1 MKKLVAIVAFLLV
14 LVPFVHADSSD
25 EQYVEIYNLIQD
37 GDALSAAQPKQALEK
52 YNQAQTEL
60 RRFQRVYPNWNDRI
74 VHFRLDYL
82 ASKITIL
89 SANAAGVSN
98 APAPVASSPTPTKT
112 ATTSA
117 APVVVQ
123 APPPPPAEAAAPA
136 PAPAPIIST
145 PAPAPQPSAEV
156 TGLQNQ
162 IGDLQNELKQLQG
175 EKSLLEA
182 KLREALAARPAAA
195 DPRAFAEAQEKLR
208 NVEKQNELLQVSLAQ
223 EKEKVASLANTA
235 ELEKAKAELAD
246 AKRQLAEQTARAA
259 QLAQQN
265 ESLQA
270 QIKTLTANTTELAEL
285 RSENAALK
293 KTSKSPAGSAANA
306 DELKQQLAKAQATIA
321 ALQADKDVW
330 NLEKTALQNRVKQL
344 SQVPSGPVPS
354 TAVWTE
360 NTQHVKQLEHER
372 DELQKKLDAAQKEL
386 YGRNGK
392 ATASRVDELANELET
407 LRARL
412 DIYESKPVPYTA
424 EELAL
429 FKRPEPAANPHQGEK
444 SARELPAG
452 TVQLVSEAQ
461 QDFSSR
467 SYEAAEQK
475 YLEVLKHDDKN
486 VNTLANLATIQL
498 EMGHFDDAEKN
509 LKTALSVAPDDGF
522 SLSILGNLK
531 FRQGKYDEALDV
543 LSRAAKAEPE
553 NAEIQNFLGL
563 TLSQKGMRKAAETAF
578 RKAIMLNPNYAGAQN
593 NLAVFYLTEQPPE
606 VALARWHYEKAIAAG
621 SPHNPDLEKML
632 DEKKTASEQ

>member
-1 MKKLVAIVAFLLV
+1 MRRLVAIVAFLLV

-25 EQYVEIYNLIQD
+25 EQYVEIYNLIQE
-37 GDALSAAQPKQALEK
+37 GDSLSATQPRQALEK

-60 RRFQRVYPNWNDRI
+60 RRFQRVYPGWNDRI
-74 VHFRLDYL
+74 VNFRLDYL

-89 SANAAGVSN
+89 SANAAGISN
-98 APAPVASSPTPTKT
+98 APAPVASSPAQPEP

-117 APVVVQ
+117 PPAVVQ
-123 APPPPPAEAAAPA
+123 APIPSPAQAPVPA
-136 PAPAPIIST
+136 PAPVVSAP
-145 PAPAPQPSAEV
+145 PQPSPEV
-156 TGLQNQ
+156 SGLQNQ
-162 IGDLQNELKQLQG
+162 ISDLQNQLKQLLG

-195 DPRAFAEAQEKLR
+195 DPRAFAEAQRKLR
-208 NVEKQNELLQVSLAQ
+208 TVEKENELLQVSLAQ
-223 EKEKVASLANTA
+223 EKEKVASLANTT
-235 ELEKAKAELAD
+235 ELEKTKLELAD
-246 AKRQLAEQTARAA
+246 AKRQLVEQTARAT

-270 QIKTLTANTTELAEL
+270 QITTLTANTAELAEL

-293 KTSKSPAGSAANA
+293 KTSKPAAASSGNA
-306 DELKQQLAKAQATIA
+306 DDLRQQLVKAQATIA

-330 NLEKTALQNRVKQL
+330 NLEKAALQNRVKQL
-344 SQVPSGPVPS
+344 SQVPAGPAPS
-354 TAVWTE
+354 TQVWTE
-360 NTQHVKQLEHER
+360 NTQHVKQLERER
-372 DELQKKLDAAQKEL
+372 DELQKKLDAAQREL

-392 ATASRVDELANELET
+392 ATAARVDELANELET

-412 DIYESKPVPYTA
+412 GIYESKPVPYTA

-429 FKRPEPAANPHQGEK
+429 FKRPDTVANPHEGEK

-452 TVQLVSEAQ
+452 TVQLVAEAQ
-461 QDFSSR
+461 QDFSAR
-467 SYEAAEQK
+467 SYEAAEKK

-486 VNTLANLATIQL
+486 VNTLGNLATIQL
-498 EMGHFDDAEKN
+498 EMSHFDDAEKN
-509 LKTALSVAPDDGF
+509 LKTALSIAPDDAF
-522 SLSILGNLK
+522 CLSILGNLK
-531 FRQGKYDEALDV
+531 FRQGKYDEALDA
-543 LSRAAKAEPE
+543 LSRAAKADPQ

-606 VALARWHYEKAIAAG
+606 LALARWHYEKAIAAG
-621 SPHNPDLEKML
+621 FPHNPELEKML